1 MVFLRSKFELSRTYR
16 EFFVFAREKTNSFKE
31 SSLVFFKERQ
41 MISMYVAV
49 VSMSASELLHTL
61 VPLP

>member
-1 MVFLRSKFELSRTYR
+1 MWFFLGLNLNFQEHTGN
-16 EFFVFAREKTNSFKE
+16 FVFARVKTNSFKE

>member
-1 MVFLRSKFELSRTYR
+1 MVFLRSKFELSRTHR
-16 EFFVFAREKTNSFKE
+16 EFFVFARVKKNSFKE

>member
-1 MVFLRSKFELSRTYR
+1 MWFFLGLNLNFQEHTGN
-16 EFFVFAREKTNSFKE
+16 FVFAREKTNSFKE

-41 MISMYVAV
+41 VISMYVAV